1 MFNRVRG
8 RECFIGLSVLLV
20 VTLLVQLD
28 YEVGTTRWMVSALQT
43 VGHKCVKVPLGNS
56 IVQVHHEYK
65 TGCPLSSYRITA
77 TSSKVRNTSAFLQQ
91 FRYTVVHQVLRYIGT
106 LVLSSVVHQ
115 VLSFVV
121 HKVLR
126 YRDVTGTVLRY

>member
-1 MFNRVRG
+1 MSTAHIIILF
-8 RECFIGLSVLLV
+8 LS
-20 VTLLVQLD
+20 
-28 YEVGTTRWMVSALQT
+28 
-43 VGHKCVKVPLGNS
+43 
-56 IVQVHHEYK
+56 K

-91 FRYTVVHQVLRYIGT
+91 FRYTVVHQVLMYIGT
-106 LVLSSVVHQ
+106 IVLSSVVHQ

-126 YRDVTGTVLRY
+126 YRDVTGTVYSGTKGT